1 MREWYCLIDAD
12 RYGPM
17 GEAELRQWVGEGRLR
32 PHDLVWTPEMPDWAP
47 AGTVEGLFA
56 GSSASPGA
64 PLQPGIPQAGGPP
77 GTPLLLTAPIT
88 PPTHGACVAGMVL
101 GIVSLACFCVP
112 VLNLGCSLTGLILS
126 IVGLRRSR
134 KTGARGGVGL
144 AGVITSSI
152 GLAIATFITIGQLV
166 NIIWGNF
173 DAFNFNVNV

>member
-1 MREWYCLIDAD
+1 MREWYCLIDAN

-32 PHDLVWTPEMPDWAP
+32 PHDLVWTPEMPGWAP

-56 GSSASPGA
+56 GSSASPSA
-64 PLQPGIPQAGGPP
+64 PPVPS
-77 GTPLLLTAPIT
+77 LLLTAPT
-88 PPTHGACVAGMVL
+88 APPTHGACVAGMVL

-166 NIIWGNF
+166 NIIRGNF
-173 DAFNFNVNV
+173 DAFNFNFNV